1 MRHLLAGLIL
11 LVALPA
17 AALTAALPGDVA
29 PPGSPDGVLDVADVL
44 VTLSMAVGSSEA
56 NLAADVAPSSEFGS
70 RRLVEGD
77 GVVDVADVL
86 LLLRAAVGLE
96 SLAGGVDV
104 DAEAGLALLEAARFG
119 FDGFWAVMK
128 DALTLEEVP
137 PLDTPTPSDCPEGGS
152 IVVLLSFSS
161 QSIDALDCDTGEF
174 VINGSASREGS
185 LFDPVFDTDVELVL
199 VHADGTLTMTGE
211 IAKESD
217 VEFEPGRTGAIV
229 TGLLA
234 IESTYP
240 DTTSLSFE
248 IDLIEPGDGDWP
260 IGRIWVTPACGPAI
274 ELLFDGSST
283 AIATAFEPSETRTYS
298 IDLITDA
305 IDEIV

>member
-44 VTLSMAVGSSEA
+44 LTLSMAVGGSEV
-56 NLAADVAPSSEFGS
+56 NLAADVAPSFEFGS
-70 RRLVEGD
+70 SRRVAGD
-77 GVVDVADVL
+77 GFVDVADVL
-86 LLLRAAVGLE
+86 LLLRVAVGLE
-96 SLAGGVDV
+96 TLAGGVDV
-104 DAEAGLALLEAARFG
+104 GDEAALAFLEAARFA

-137 PLDTPTPSDCPEGGS
+137 PLDTPTPSDCAEGGS

-174 VINGSASREGS
+174 VINGTASREGS
-185 LFDPVFDTDVELVL
+185 LFDPVFDVGVELVL

-217 VEFEPGRTGAIV
+217 VEFEPGRTA
-229 TGLLA
+229 A
-234 IESTYP
+234 MAAA
-240 DTTSLSFE
+240 
-248 IDLIEPGDGDWP
+248 WA
-260 IGRIWVTPACGPAI
+260 R
-274 ELLFDGSST
+274 
-283 AIATAFEPSETRTYS
+283 RTIS
-298 IDLITDA
+298 
-305 IDEIV
+305 